1 MARENQTTQYKSLI
15 ESVAGPE
22 RTPEEVSEFRWSGFN
37 TLEPQSVMDHKSMIY
52 PEMLERTLGKASEY
66 PALESRKQ
74 ASVKFGRA
82 PMPPSFNLPAV
93 FSVYI
98 NRVGASPQSLVAA
111 VGLLVSIVDEH
122 KHQPIPSLAAEDC
135 QSLTYARDKLLDIV
149 GEDENHFLTPLINF
163 IDNLI
168 KIHDE
173 EFNPATRMGL
183 LSQETDDSDHTDA
196 ATLKPHRPEKVGRP
210 TTLPRLKL
218 ADLLSQ
224 ETDDSDHTDA
234 ATLKPHR
241 PEKVGRPTTLPR
253 LKLADLLSQETDD
266 SASGEVDTGP
276 AVGNEVW

>member
-1 MARENQTTQYKSLI
+1 MSRESQTTPNISLI
-15 ESVAGPE
+15 ESVAGLE
-22 RTPEEVSEFRWSGFN
+22 HTPEDVSELLWSGFN
-37 TLEPQSVMDHKSMIY
+37 TLEPQSVMDHKSTVY
-52 PEMLERTLGKASEY
+52 PEIFERTLEKVSEY
-66 PALESRKQ
+66 SALESVKK
-74 ASVKFGRA
+74 ASVKFGTA

-98 NRVGASPQSLVAA
+98 NKVGAFPQSVVAA
-111 VGLLVSIVDEH
+111 VGLLVSIVSEH
-122 KHQPIPSLAAEDC
+122 KHQPVHSLTAEDY
-135 QSLTYARDKLLDIV
+135 QSLTNAQDKLLDIV

-163 IDNLI
+163 IGNLI

-173 EFNPATRMGL
+173 EFNPTTQMDL
-183 LSQETDDSDHTDA
+183 LSQETDASDHTDA

-210 TTLPRLKL
+210 ATLPRLKL

-224 ETDDSDHTDA
+224 ETDASDHTDA

-241 PEKVGRPTTLPR
+241 PEKVGRPATLPR